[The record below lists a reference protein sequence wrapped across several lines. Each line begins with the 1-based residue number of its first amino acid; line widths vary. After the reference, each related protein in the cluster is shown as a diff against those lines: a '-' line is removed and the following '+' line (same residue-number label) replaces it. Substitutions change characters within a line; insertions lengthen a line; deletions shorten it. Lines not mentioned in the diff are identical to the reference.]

1 MRHPTNTT
9 GPQKIKLDCIDNGKT
24 IEVEFY
30 ELRGEK
36 LTVILPGFQK
46 MILTKVQGKP
56 GLYIANQFGME
67 YHARYT
73 R

>member
-1 MRHPTNTT
+1 MRHPNNVA
-9 GPQKIKLDCIDNGKT
+9 GPQKIKLDCIDTGKT
-24 IEVEFY
+24 VEVEFY

-56 GLYIANQFGME
+56 GLYVANQFGME